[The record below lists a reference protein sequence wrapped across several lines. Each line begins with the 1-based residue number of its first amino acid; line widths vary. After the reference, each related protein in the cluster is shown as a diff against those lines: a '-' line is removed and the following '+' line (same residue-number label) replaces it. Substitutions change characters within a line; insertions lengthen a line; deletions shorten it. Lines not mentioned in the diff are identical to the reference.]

1 MLIYFPERFYTMIEK
16 KNIKDRKIA
25 FIITILI
32 ITAASMMF
40 FESDRAPKIN
50 EIDNARPE
58 NYYIKHTFKGD
69 FQSAV
74 IKLPAVNGSNT
85 GVSAYLTVDTRK
97 GSGNV
102 FIDVNSVLS
111 KEDTQHSVRLAAE
124 FAKEHE
130 NISSKSVDLFYSI
143 KALAPVIEGPSAGGA
158 FAVASIAALR
168 NESPAEDVMMTGTL
182 NHDGSIGPSGKI
194 LEKAIAAKEAGAMVF
209 LAPVGSLANLAANY
223 TESEYCRM
231 WGDYEYCYPEFKPKI
246 INASK
251 EAGISIIEVA
261 TIEDALT
268 YFRI

>member
-1 MLIYFPERFYTMIEK
+1 MMIEK
-16 KNIKDRKIA
+16 KNRKSQKTVFFLAAAIIIASAVILYMSIKTPELIGNSDTGIKIYS
-25 FIITILI
+25 TNH
-32 ITAASMMF
+32 
-40 FESDRAPKIN
+40 P
-50 EIDNARPE
+50 
-58 NYYIKHTFKGD
+58 FKGD
-69 FQSAV
+69 FQPAV

-85 GVSAYLTVDTRK
+85 GVSAYLTVNTRK

-102 FIDVNSVLS
+102 FVDVNNVLS

-130 NISSKSVDLFYSI
+130 NISSDSVDLFYSI

-158 FAVASIAALR
+158 LAVVSIAALR

-194 LEKAIAAKEAGAMVF
+194 LEKAIAAKESGANIF
-209 LAPVGSLANLAANY
+209 LVPVGSLANLAANY
-223 TESEYCRM
+223 SESEYCGM
-231 WGDYEYCYPEFKPKI
+231 WGDYEYCYPEFKPQI

-251 EAGISIIEVA
+251 EAGIPIIEIA
-261 TIEDALT
+261 TVDDALT